1 MTKVLVIGGAGYI
14 GSHVVLELLEKGYEV
29 VVFDNLSTGQ
39 KINLFEN
46 VPFIEGDILDTSALI
61 KAMQTKPD
69 AVIHLAAKKAVGESM
84 EKPDFYAL
92 NNITGTINILNT
104 MLEFNVRNIVFSS
117 SAAVYGMPEY
127 FSVDEKHPK
136 NPINFY
142 GYTKSLIEDIM
153 AWYAKLKGLNYIA
166 LRYFNAV
173 GYDAKKRIK
182 GKEKNPQNLLPI
194 IIEAATG
201 KRSGFQIFGNDYETP
216 DGTCERDY
224 IHVSDLADAHEKAIK
239 YLLEQKTSHC
249 LNLGTGKAVSVK
261 QMVDATERVIG
272 KPLSYTYGPR
282 RAGDPATLI
291 AKSDLAQKVLG
302 WHPKYLNIDEI
313 IKTTWNMENKQ

>member
-84 EKPDFYAL
+84 EKPDFYAS

-127 FSVDEKHPK
+127 FPVDEKHPK

-173 GYDAKKRIK
+173 GYDAKERIK

>member
-84 EKPDFYAL
+84 EKPDFYAS

-104 MLEFNVRNIVFSS
+104 MLEFNVHNIVFSS

-127 FSVDEKHPK
+127 FPVDE
-136 NPINFY
+136 N
-142 GYTKSLIEDIM
+142 GAALGSLS
-153 AWYAKLKGLNYIA
+153 
-166 LRYFNAV
+166 LRGPFS
-173 GYDAKKRIK
+173 RSR
-182 GKEKNPQNLLPI
+182 NLLHL
-194 IIEAATG
+194 
-201 KRSGFQIFGNDYETP
+201 R
-216 DGTCERDY
+216 
-224 IHVSDLADAHEKAIK
+224 
-239 YLLEQKTSHC
+239 QKIDFE
-249 LNLGTGKAVSVK
+249 NLH
-261 QMVDATERVIG
+261 I
-272 KPLSYTYGPR
+272 L
-282 RAGDPATLI
+282 
-291 AKSDLAQKVLG
+291 
-302 WHPKYLNIDEI
+302 
-313 IKTTWNMENKQ
+313 